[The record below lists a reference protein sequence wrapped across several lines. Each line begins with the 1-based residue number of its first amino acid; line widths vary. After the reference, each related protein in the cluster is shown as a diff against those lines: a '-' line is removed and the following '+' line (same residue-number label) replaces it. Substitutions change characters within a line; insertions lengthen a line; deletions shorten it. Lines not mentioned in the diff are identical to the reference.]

1 MPSIL
6 VVEDEMGQRTVLRRI
21 LEREGYEVALA
32 ENGLIA
38 LEKIEE
44 TMFDLVISDMRM
56 PEMTGRDLLR
66 EIKQRDPDLPVL
78 IVTAFAELKDA
89 VDLVAREGAFY
100 YLQKPINN
108 DVLKAH
114 IKRALEARGAFADDE
129 PKQPDQAAP
138 EILFDRIIGQS
149 ERMFQLFK
157 TMSRIIHRGVN
168 QVLITGETG
177 TGKDLV
183 ARAIHEKGKRKNQP
197 FVAINC
203 STVPHELIES
213 ELFGH
218 EKGSFTGADRQKKG
232 LFEVANGGVIFLDE
246 IGDISMAAQS
256 KFLRVLQDREIMRV
270 GGIES
275 IKVDVCVI
283 AATNKVLKAVV
294 EAGTFREDLYFRLN
308 VIQFQIPSLRER
320 KSDIPT
326 LIDFFLKK
334 FSEEYPDAKP
344 KHVTPRAMSV
354 LRRYEWP
361 GNVRQLENCLL
372 RTFVLR
378 EGDIIDIE
386 DLPLE
391 ISDSSLPPSNLR
403 VEIQEDGISL
413 EEIVMEYI
421 RAALRQSRGNQ
432 TKAAELLGISRRQL
446 QNRMQNYG
454 LSSQDFK
461 NINPS

>member
-308 VIQFQIPSLRER
+308 VIQLQIPSLRER

-446 QNRMQNYG
+446 QNRMQNHG

>member
-129 PKQPDQAAP
+129 PKQLDQAAP

-308 VIQFQIPSLRER
+308 VIQLQIPSLRER

-421 RAALRQSRGNQ
+421 LAALRQSRGNQ

-446 QNRMQNYG
+446 QNRMQNHG

>member
-114 IKRALEARGAFADDE
+114 IKRALEARGAFVDDE

-446 QNRMQNYG
+446 QNRMQNHG